1 VRILYQIVIEL
12 YFLGVKIA
20 ATWNPKAK
28 MFIDGR
34 KLAWK
39 KVQTF
44 KSEDKDVYWF
54 HCASLGEFE
63 QARPLIEKLKNLK
76 PCKVVI
82 TFFSP
87 SGYEIRKN
95 YELADL
101 IIYLPKDSKKNSKR
115 LLNEIKPSKIFFV
128 KYEFWPNYLLEAK
141 RQNRSTYLVSGVF
154 RKNQIFFKWYGG
166 FMRKVLKSF
175 DKIFLQDLKSQ
186 ALLDQINVKSIVTG
200 DTRYDRVM
208 ENALN
213 VKSFPLIE
221 KFINNQPT
229 LVVGSCWQE
238 DETVVFPVLN
248 QIDGLKVIIAPHEID
263 EKHIASIQKQLSK
276 TTVRYSQIDQTK
288 TDELIAFDI
297 LIIDNIGM
305 LMHLYQ
311 YAKVAYIGGAFGKG
325 LHNILE
331 PASFGVPVIFGDNYT
346 KFPEAFQFI
355 DEGIGFSVS
364 NQKEFEGILKQ
375 LLKTDYSAQVLRFM
389 NTQKGATN
397 KIINAIN
404 L

>member
-1 VRILYQIVIEL
+1 LRLLHQIGTEL

-20 ATWNPKAK
+20 SLWNDKAKLFVEGRKTTWN
-28 MFIDGR
+28 
-34 KLAWK
+34 KL
-39 KVQTF
+39 QDF
-44 KSEDKDVYWF
+44 KPGNDDVYWF

-63 QARPLIEKLKNLK
+63 QARPLIEKLKGLK

-95 YELADL
+95 YDSADL
-101 IIYLPKDSKKNSKR
+101 IIYVPKDSKKNSKR
-115 LLNEIKPSKIFFV
+115 FINTIKPAKIFFI

-141 RQNRSTYLVSGVF
+141 RQNIPSYLVSGVF
-154 RKNQIFFKWYGG
+154 RNNQIFFKWYGG

-175 DKIFLQDLKSQ
+175 SSIFLQNIKSK

-208 ENALN
+208 QNAER
-213 VKSFPLIE
+213 VKSFPSIE
-221 KFINNQPT
+221 QFINQQQT
-229 LVVGSCWQE
+229 LVVGSCWAE
-238 DETVVFPVLN
+238 DEAVIFSVLN
-248 QIDGLKVIIAPHEID
+248 QKENLKIIVAPHEID
-263 EKHIASIQKQLSK
+263 EKHLTSIEQQLNKKSI
-276 TTVRYSQIDQTK
+276 RYSQLENTNNVS
-288 TDELIAFDI
+288 EFDV

-311 YAKVAYIGGAFGKG
+311 YANVAYIGGAFGNG

-331 PASFGVPVIFGDNYT
+331 PASFGVPVIFGDNYS

-355 DEGIGFSVS
+355 DEGIGYPIS
-364 NQKEFEGILKQ
+364 NSKEFKGILNQ
-375 LLKTDYSAQVLRFM
+375 LLKTDYSARVLRFM
-389 NTQKGATN
+389 NEQKGATD
-397 KIINAIN
+397 KIITQI

>member
-1 VRILYQIVIEL
+1 MRFLYQIGTEL

-20 ATWNPKAK
+20 SLWNDKAKLFTEGRKTTWN
-28 MFIDGR
+28 
-34 KLAWK
+34 KL
-39 KVQTF
+39 QGF
-44 KSEDKDVYWF
+44 NPGGEVYWF

-63 QARPLIEKLKNLK
+63 QARPLIEKLKGLK

-101 IIYLPKDSKKNSKR
+101 IVYLPKDNKKNAKR
-115 LLNEIKPSKIFFV
+115 ILKAINPSKIFFV
-128 KYEFWPNYLLEAK
+128 KYEFWPNFLLEAN
-141 RQNRSTYLVSGVF
+141 RQNIPTYLISGVF

-166 FMRKVLKSF
+166 FMRQVLKSF
-175 DKIFLQDLKSQ
+175 NKIFLQNLKSQ
-186 ALLDQINVKSIVTG
+186 VLLDQINIQSKVTG

-208 ENALN
+208 QNALS

-221 KFINNQPT
+221 AFINHQPT
-229 LVVGSCWQE
+229 LVVGSCWAE
-238 DETVVFPVLN
+238 DEAVIFPILN
-248 QIDGLKVIIAPHEID
+248 ERTELKMIVAPHEID
-263 EKHIASIQKQLSK
+263 DKHITSIEEQLNKSSI
-276 TTVRYSQIDQTK
+276 RYSQLNQVDDAGQF
-288 TDELIAFDI
+288 EV

-311 YAKVAYIGGAFGKG
+311 YAKIAYIGGAFGKG

-331 PASFGVPVIFGDNYT
+331 PASFGVPVVFGDNYA

-355 DEGIGFSVS
+355 DEGIGFPVS
-364 NQKEFEGILKQ
+364 NSKEFKGILET
-375 LLKTDYSAQVLRFM
+375 LLKKDLSADILRFM
-389 NTQKGATN
+389 NDQKGATD
-397 KIINAIN
+397 KIINEI

>member
-20 ATWNPKAK
+20 ATRNSKAK

>member
-1 VRILYQIVIEL
+1 MRILYQIVIEL